1 MEAERIRSQAE
12 EMLKH
17 AKMMMNQAE
26 TAFNHAEM
34 MLDVTTKNSS
44 KSKKRKNLTE
54 NNDVT
59 PVEDILKE
67 SKTMLTQGE
76 ERLKG
81 KRSDVYIL

>member
-44 KSKKRKNLTE
+44 KNKRKNLTE
-54 NNDVT
+54 NKDVT